1 MVFKVPKVCAKLN
14 NLRLQ
19 TAIKKQPLRLLRN
32 PKMEQNSLTT
42 TLRVEQSNTKCD
54 KNHTSQPVEWYVMRV
69 TYQRELVARRLLD
82 DMGIRSFV
90 PTEKVR
96 RKKSGGGYYFRE
108 VAKLHNYIF
117 IHTTL
122 DELQQ
127 IKTNSIPYLRYM
139 MGKDEEGNPA
149 KQFVPEKQMED
160 FMAICASEGAT
171 MVDEMMGLREG
182 DRVRILTGPLQGVEG
197 IYTSTSPRGRKR
209 VVVRIEG
216 VAAVAT
222 ASFPLTDVEKV

>member
-1 MVFKVPKVCAKLN
+1 M
-14 NLRLQ
+14 
-19 TAIKKQPLRLLRN
+19 
-32 PKMEQNSLTT
+32 
-42 TLRVEQSNTKCD
+42 
-54 KNHTSQPVEWYVMRV
+54 HTSHNAEWYVLRV

-82 DMGIRSFV
+82 DLGVRSFV

-96 RKKSGGGYYFRE
+96 RKKRGGGYYLRE

-117 IHTTL
+117 IYSTPE
-122 DELQQ
+122 ELQQ
-127 IKTNSIPYLRYM
+127 IKTNTIPYLRYM
-139 MGKDEEGNPA
+139 MGKDEQGNPA

-160 FMAICASEGAT
+160 FMAICASEGAR
-171 MVDEMMGLREG
+171 MLDDMMGLQEG

-197 IYTSTSPRGRKR
+197 IYTKTSPRGRRR

-222 ASFPLTDVEKV
+222 ATFTAAEVEKINQ